1 MSRTSTSSR
10 SAPAL
15 PSRAFHSASA
25 SFSAAWCSRLV
36 RIGRSSILA
45 TSNRSGI
52 DSVVLAMRADEPDEH
67 HAPVVVH
74 RYDETIVVALDVENH
89 AVVRDEARV
98 PVRGLDTP
106 AAGDDAPRGSATGSA
121 RAGPAIHGSSGA
133 ASSLLP
139 WRWMGSR
146 DPCLA
151 LPTAMLLL
159 APATAVHAVARLA
172 RLTSAHRRRL

>member
-10 SAPAL
+10 SASAL

-74 RYDETIVVALDVENH
+74 RYDETIVVALDVETTRLF
-89 AVVRDEARV
+89 AMKLAFRYAALISAGARQ
-98 PVRGLDTP
+98 
-106 AAGDDAPRGSATGSA
+106 S
-121 RAGPAIHGSSGA
+121 
-133 ASSLLP
+133 
-139 WRWMGSR
+139 
-146 DPCLA
+146 
-151 LPTAMLLL
+151 
-159 APATAVHAVARLA
+159 ARLA
-172 RLTSAHRRRL
+172 SAYPERSGISASRCVFRRADRDCSA

>member
-10 SAPAL
+10 SASAL

-98 PVRGLDTP
+98 PVRGLDIGGRAP
-106 AAGDDAPRGSATGSA
+106 IGAAGQRVPGAQRDFGVAMRLPEIPQRAQRDDPHGRLLYHAPMAGARSALTG
-121 RAGPAIHGSSGA
+121 R
-133 ASSLLP
+133 
-139 WRWMGSR
+139 
-146 DPCLA
+146 
-151 LPTAMLLL
+151 
-159 APATAVHAVARLA
+159 
-172 RLTSAHRRRL
+172 